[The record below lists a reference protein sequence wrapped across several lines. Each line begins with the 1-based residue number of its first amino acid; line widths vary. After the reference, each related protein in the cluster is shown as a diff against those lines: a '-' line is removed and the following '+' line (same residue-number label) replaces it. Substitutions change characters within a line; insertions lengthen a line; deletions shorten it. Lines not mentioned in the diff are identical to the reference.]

1 MSGIGDYIHYHTEN
15 YKKFGT
21 TENGPSNYDEAG
33 LSLERRRKKMH
44 DLAKSMHLKYSNG
57 QIEDLERFMNSIFYP
72 PKNGRNDLEK
82 EQFSQMKRYV
92 ESEFEK
98 AFDDFGINW
107 EQGMSVYVKG
117 KTGIGKGTQVRTLQK
132 VYNQLESAF
141 ARVSSANT
149 KAKIEQ
155 AKQAITDALDKLAQ
169 MNIGADAQVT
179 IGKNLEHSEDLI
191 ATVNN
196 ALRATMYNNAAVGY
210 IFELALAAF
219 SGQMSDRVGEIAADT
234 VNAAMQGAV
243 RSNPNIRIDLIDKH
257 FFDEELF
264 GREINRGRTNLGVWQ
279 RTEDGT
285 AFQFTA
291 PTQDK
296 LDVALS
302 FDGEMYNITAKNYAN
317 ITQRDIHIVSGTS
330 LLSMILDDDVD
341 FINHYLN
348 ITATDEPEKTGY
360 NLTLAHQ
367 AMKLTILLKSLS
379 GIGTSATGSVADVLV
394 VNDRA
399 SKHIYIRSVGDLV
412 GKIAQ
417 QLDKIDE
424 YMKIHGLGKGGTLN
438 IKNDYVGTIPSDND
452 AQIRITKLLAQL
464 HNTKISVSLKG
475 TALTDLTP

>member
-1 MSGIGDYIHYHTEN
+1 MSGVGDYIHYHTEN

-21 TENGPSNYDEAG
+21 TENGPSNYSEAS
-33 LSLERRRKKMH
+33 LSIQRRMTKMH
-44 DLAKSMHLKYSNG
+44 DLAKKMHLKYGNG
-57 QIEDLERFMNSIFYP
+57 QIEKLEKFMNSIFYP
-72 PKNGRNDLEK
+72 SEKGRNNLE
-82 EQFSQMKRYV
+82 EQQFAQMKRYV

-98 AFDDFGINW
+98 AFDGFGVNW

-117 KTGIGKGTQVRTLQK
+117 RTEIGKGTQVRTLQK
-132 VYNQLESAF
+132 VYNQLQSAF

-155 AKQAITDALDKLAQ
+155 AQQAITSALDQLAQ
-169 MNIGADAQVT
+169 MNIGADAQVS
-179 IGKNLEHSEDLI
+179 IGKNLENSDDLI
-191 ATVNN
+191 TAVNN

-219 SGQMSDRVGEIAADT
+219 SGQMSDRVGQIAVET
-234 VNAAMQGAV
+234 VNAAMQGAA
-243 RSNPNIRIDLIDKH
+243 RSNPNIRIDVMDKR
-257 FFDEELF
+257 FFDADLF
-264 GREINRGRTNLGVWQ
+264 GKEINRGRTNIGVWQ

-285 AFQFTA
+285 SFQFTA

-317 ITQRDIHIVSGTS
+317 IMQRDIHIVSGTS

-348 ITATDEPEKTGY
+348 ITATNPGESGY

-379 GIGTSATGSVADVLV
+379 GIGTSAVGSTADVLV

-399 SKHIYIRSVGDLV
+399 SRHIYIRSIGDLID
-412 GKIAQ
+412 KIVQ
-417 QLDKIDE
+417 QLDRIDE
-424 YMKIHGLGKGGTLN
+424 YMKIHGLGRDGTLN
-438 IKNDYVGTIPSDND
+438 IRNDYIGDAPSDAD
-452 AQIRITKLLAQL
+452 AQVRITKLLAQL

-475 TALTDLTP
+475 SAITELSK